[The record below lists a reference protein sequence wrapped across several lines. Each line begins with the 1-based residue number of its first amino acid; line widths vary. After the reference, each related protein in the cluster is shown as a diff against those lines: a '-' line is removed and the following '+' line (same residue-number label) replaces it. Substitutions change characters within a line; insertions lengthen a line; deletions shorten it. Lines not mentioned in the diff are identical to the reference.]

1 MTSKQAR
8 IERLIEARESGKSLC
23 FVSGNFNIIHP
34 GHLRFLLFASE
45 QADIL
50 VVGLYDRH
58 DSLHAFFDNEER
70 LMALKALSCVDEVL
84 VVNGDRLAVI
94 EQIKPNVIVKG
105 KEFSKTEN
113 PEKAIVDSYGGRLI
127 FSSGD
132 KLLSSRELLLQQLNE
147 DSRLSQLLQGY
158 HERYNISRDTVE
170 QYLARFSQL
179 KVAVLGDIIVDEY
192 QECMAIGM
200 SQEDPTI
207 AVSPLESFRYLG
219 GAGIVA
225 GHGARLGADVTFFSI
240 CGEDQHG
247 EFAKQKLQEYGINAI
262 VKADPSRPTT
272 HKLRYRA
279 KDKTL
284 LRVNQYRRHDIDA
297 PLINAF
303 VDDFERRA
311 AEFDIVLFADFNFG
325 MLCPALVDR
334 ISAICHA
341 QNIPIVADSQTSS
354 QTGDLGKFNNLLLT
368 SPTEL
373 EARQTIQDDSNG
385 LIEVSK
391 GVAEKLNARNVLV
404 TLGGEGVLIR
414 HLNPETR
421 VLETDNLPA
430 FADAAID
437 TAGAGDAMFVTTALM
452 LASGA
457 NIWQAAFVGS
467 IGSCIQVG
475 VRGNV
480 PISKQSIYHKLG
492 ELLP

>member
-1 MTSKQAR
+1 MSTKDQQIQQLIDAR
-8 IERLIEARESGKSLC
+8 NSGKSIC

-50 VVGLYDRH
+50 VVGLYDRK

-70 LMALKALSCVDEVL
+70 VMALQALSCVDDVI
-84 VVNGDRLAVI
+84 VVNGDRLKVI
-94 EQIKPNVIVKG
+94 EKIQPDVVVKG
-105 KEFSKTEN
+105 KEFASAQN
-113 PEKAIVDSYGGRLI
+113 PETPIVETYGGRLI

-132 KLLSSRELLLQQLNE
+132 KLLSSRELLLQQINE
-147 DSRLSQLLQGY
+147 DSRLSRLLQGY
-158 HERYNISRDTVE
+158 HERYNISRPTLE
-170 QYLARFSQL
+170 QHLDKFSAL
-179 KVAVLGDIIVDEY
+179 NIAVIGDIIVDEY

-207 AVSPLESFRYLG
+207 AVSPLESFSYLG

-225 GHGARLGADVTFFSI
+225 GHGARLGANVTFFSV
-240 CGEDQHG
+240 CGEDKHAA
-247 EFAKQKLQEYGINAI
+247 FAKNKLEEYGIDAV
-262 VKADPSRPTT
+262 VKEDTSRPTT

-284 LRVNQYRRHDIDA
+284 LRVNEYRRHDIDS
-297 PLINAF
+297 PLINSF
-303 VDDFERRA
+303 VNDFEQRA
-311 AEFDIVLFADFNFG
+311 SSFDLVLFADFNYG
-325 MLCPALVDR
+325 LLCPELVTR
-334 ISAICHA
+334 ISHICHA
-341 QNIPIVADSQTSS
+341 QDIPIAADSQTSS
-354 QTGDLGKFNNLLLT
+354 QMGDLGKFKGLMLT
-368 SPTEL
+368 APTEL
-373 EARQTIQDDSNG
+373 EARQTIQDESSG

-391 GVAEKLNARNVLV
+391 SLSETLDAKNVLV

-414 HLNPETR
+414 HLNPQTN
-421 VLETDNLPA
+421 VLDTDNLPA
-430 FADAAID
+430 FADSAID

-467 IGSCIQVG
+467 ISSSIQVS

-480 PISKQSIYHKLG
+480 PISKSAINKKLS
-492 ELLP
+492 ELLN